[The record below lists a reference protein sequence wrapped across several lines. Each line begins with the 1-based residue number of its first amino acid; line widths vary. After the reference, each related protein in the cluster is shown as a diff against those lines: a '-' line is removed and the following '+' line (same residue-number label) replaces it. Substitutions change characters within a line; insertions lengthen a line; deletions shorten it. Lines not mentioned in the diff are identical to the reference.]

1 MGSIL
6 AIVIAGLILYF
17 FLRTRIGGC
26 LLRVGVA
33 IVIFYVLIFFL
44 GIWFI
49 GNYYR

>member
-6 AIVIAGLILYF
+6 AMVIAGLILYF

-26 LLRVGVA
+26 LIA
-33 IVIFYVLIFFL
+33 IIIFYVLIFFL